1 MVDYVQ
7 LISRAVATLNPNTR
21 EARQALYQRAR
32 QTLVDKL
39 RSIDPTLSHTDL
51 NAERAALESAIQQVE
66 RDTARRAAP
75 PQRQPAQERR
85 QERSQER
92 YDYRDRP
99 PLKEPGK
106 WLRTAAIA
114 LGGVLLFAVGAALY
128 SFWPRSLDDVRGMA
142 KPRSA
147 SLVSEAEETRSD
159 YVRLRQ
165 LVYYRTNQ
173 PEGTIVVDKSQTFL
187 YVVRPNLSALRYSIG
202 VGTECTA
209 LSGLYHVARKEEVP
223 GTKQPVL
230 GSRVLYLDKDDYR
243 IHGFEGPVKLS
254 EGCIRLIEDDVKY
267 LYNHT
272 PVSTR
277 VVVAN

>member
-106 WLRTAAIA
+106 
-114 LGGVLLFAVGAALY
+114 
-128 SFWPRSLDDVRGMA
+128 
-142 KPRSA
+142 
-147 SLVSEAEETRSD
+147 
-159 YVRLRQ
+159 
-165 LVYYRTNQ
+165 
-173 PEGTIVVDKSQTFL
+173 
-187 YVVRPNLSALRYSIG
+187 
-202 VGTECTA
+202 
-209 LSGLYHVARKEEVP
+209 
-223 GTKQPVL
+223 
-230 GSRVLYLDKDDYR
+230 
-243 IHGFEGPVKLS
+243 
-254 EGCIRLIEDDVKY
+254 
-267 LYNHT
+267 
-272 PVSTR
+272 
-277 VVVAN
+277 